1 MFVLSITAIPFSVTF
16 QCGIIPLHSTVM
28 IFFIS
33 FWMIFEALGHIGR
46 FNTIMI
52 KISNISALEKSL
64 ATILVTT
71 KFRNFVFAIEA
82 IVFTITNLGFESADN
97 KFAWAKYKLGIANVL
112 DTYLNLR
119 SDYVVLK
126 NRYRRITY
134 MTYCMYANDM
144 VNNYAVYFIY

>member
-1 MFVLSITAIPFSVTF
+1 MFVLSIPAIPFSVTF

-52 KISNISALEKSL
+52 LILSSSNILALEKSL

-71 KFRNFVFAIEA
+71 KFGNFVFAIET
-82 IVFTITNLGFESADN
+82 IIFTITNLGFESAVN
-97 KFAWAKYKLGIANVL
+97 RFAWAKYKLGIAW

-119 SDYVVLK
+119 YDYVV
-126 NRYRRITY
+126 
-134 MTYCMYANDM
+134 
-144 VNNYAVYFIY
+144 VEE

>member
-1 MFVLSITAIPFSVTF
+1 
-16 QCGIIPLHSTVM
+16 M

-52 KISNISALEKSL
+52 LILSSSNILALEKSL

-71 KFRNFVFAIEA
+71 KFGNFVFAIEA

-97 KFAWAKYKLGIANVL
+97 
-112 DTYLNLR
+112 
-119 SDYVVLK
+119 
-126 NRYRRITY
+126 
-134 MTYCMYANDM
+134 
-144 VNNYAVYFIY
+144 